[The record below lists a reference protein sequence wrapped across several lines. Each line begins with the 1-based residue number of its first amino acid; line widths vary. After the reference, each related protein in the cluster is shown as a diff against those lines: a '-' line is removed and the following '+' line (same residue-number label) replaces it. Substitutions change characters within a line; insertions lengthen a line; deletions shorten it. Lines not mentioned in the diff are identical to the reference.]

1 MNLSK
6 LYLLLFVFL
15 LVLSWKACKK
25 DRLDDY
31 KIDESSV
38 VYFPLKP
45 GMFHEYKVRQIV
57 FDAFNNTIDTFNL
70 LIRDNQDTFFTDN
83 IGRKAM
89 RVERS
94 FLNPI
99 SLIADSVKV
108 FYYVVS
114 NSHVEQVINNVRTV
128 KMSFPVGTEL
138 VWDVNSFNK
147 SNRFSVFYE
156 NLSDT
161 LSVNGV
167 SYENCVTVKRLG
179 PNPMFEEK
187 FWKEIY
193 SKEIGLIWREFSN
206 VEALNSIPTGFKEK
220 YELLRY
226 GYD

>member
-6 LYLLLFVFL
+6 IYLILAVFL

-57 FDAFNNTIDTFNL
+57 FDAFNNTADTFDL

-94 FLNPI
+94 FLNPV
-99 SLIADSVKV
+99 SLMTDSIKV

-114 NSHVEQVINNVRTV
+114 NSHVEQVMNNIRTV

-138 VWDVNSFNK
+138 VWDVNSLNK

-156 NLSDT
+156 NSSDT

-167 SYENCVTVKRLG
+167 SYEN
-179 PNPMFEEK
+179 
-187 FWKEIY
+187 
-193 SKEIGLIWREFSN
+193 
-206 VEALNSIPTGFKEK
+206 
-220 YELLRY
+220 
-226 GYD
+226 